1 MANRSNHNDI
11 ALAEKL
17 FLYENKTCIEI
28 AEEIG
33 KNRRTIETWKKKFGW
48 DEKRAGIIESRR
60 ALPQQLF
67 EDYSLIMKSIR
78 EDLAAG
84 KEVSQ
89 QRYRLANQLFEQ
101 IPKAAEVEK
110 AAAGAAKE
118 KKVSEAE
125 IINAFREFAGL
136 NDSEPENKT
145 EGENAD
151 PV

>member
-11 ALAEKL
+11 VLAEKL

-67 EDYSLIMKSIR
+67 EDYNLIMKSIR

-84 KEVSQ
+84 REVSQ

-101 IPKAAEVEK
+101 IPKAEAVEK

-118 KKVSEAE
+118 KKVSKAE
-125 IINAFREFAGL
+125 IINAVRQAVGL
-136 NDSEPENKT
+136 EESET
-145 EGENAD
+145 EAEEEDA
-151 PV
+151 V

>member
-11 ALAEKL
+11 VLAEKL

-67 EDYSLIMKSIR
+67 EDYNLIMKSIR

-84 KEVSQ
+84 REVSQ

-110 AAAGAAKE
+110 AAVPKTEE
-118 KKVSEAE
+118 KKLSMDELVNIVKKAH
-125 IINAFREFAGL
+125 GV
-136 NDSEPENKT
+136 EPGNET
-145 EGENAD
+145 EGRNAD